1 MDKLYSWS
9 AKRAGGRITVTHSC
23 GKIANVDR
31 IEPVDGRVIATDKD
45 GRQFDLHV
53 LKAGNVLAE

>member
-1 MDKLYSWS
+1 MDRLYSWS

-23 GKIANVDR
+23 GKIANVDT
-31 IEPVDGRVIATDKD
+31 IAPEGGRVVATDKD

-53 LKAGNVLAE
+53 PDADKIG